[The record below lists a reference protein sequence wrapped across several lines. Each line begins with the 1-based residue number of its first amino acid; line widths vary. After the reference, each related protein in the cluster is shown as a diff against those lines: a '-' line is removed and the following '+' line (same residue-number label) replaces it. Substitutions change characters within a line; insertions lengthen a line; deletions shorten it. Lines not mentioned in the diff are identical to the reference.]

1 MVLGKTLQPFS
12 PAPGSLFLLY
22 LLFLGASSFRSR
34 VCLVLV
40 FFLFPIYFLIIFF
53 QGTRE
58 IRNDPAPWEKKKP
71 LRFTSTLRAVL
82 KCLGLLMLEDWGD
95 FSLFLSRPP
104 PPPRLWDC
112 LLSSACISF
121 LHPSHSVHA
130 VPQRINPG
138 LNRIPLKAG
147 V

>member
-34 VCLVLV
+34 VCLVLF

-95 FSLFLSRPP
+95 FSLFLSRPH
-104 PPPRLWDC
+104 PPRVCGIVCFLQRV
-112 LLSSACISF
+112 SAFSIPPTPF
-121 LHPSHSVHA
+121 TLSHSA
-130 VPQRINPG
+130 STRG
-138 LNRIPLKAG
+138 
-147 V
+147 